1 MGDTASCA
9 MKPKPHNFVLRRRK
23 LACFGYDDYEV
34 LCKGN
39 EVGRVFYTDIARH
52 QGAWM
57 WTITACMPGAT
68 IRNAYGYEPD
78 RDAAMRAF
86 EAAWDQCNLAHL
98 YGAYEDWLKAVRST

>member
-1 MGDTASCA
+1 
-9 MKPKPHNFVLRRRK
+9 
-23 LACFGYDDYEV
+23 V

-78 RDAAMRAF
+78 RDAA
-86 EAAWDQCNLAHL
+86 
-98 YGAYEDWLKAVRST
+98 